1 MEQTPGPEIAPYEQ
15 CPTTTEP
22 LDGER
27 GAAGIA
33 PARPRD
39 AYELEEEEPSEQ
51 IGGGVAPPETS
62 AETTLISGEPG
73 APSTASPDE
82 APAEME
88 QIGGGEAH
96 ASSTALQVRIRIPP
110 PETPAESPNAT
121 STRCAIRFASSNR
134 MKRFDAR
141 GSRAKPDCL
150 GLQHLWPRYQSR
162 ASSRAP
168 SPRREEP

>member
-51 IGGGVAPPETS
+51 IGGGV
-62 AETTLISGEPG
+62 
-73 APSTASPDE
+73 
-82 APAEME
+82 
-88 QIGGGEAH
+88 
-96 ASSTALQVRIRIPP
+96 
-110 PETPAESPNAT
+110 
-121 STRCAIRFASSNR
+121 TRCAIRFASSNR

>member
-33 PARPRD
+33 AARPRD
-39 AYELEEEEPSEQ
+39 AYELEEEEPSE
-51 IGGGVAPPETS
+51 
-62 AETTLISGEPG
+62 
-73 APSTASPDE
+73 
-82 APAEME
+82 
-88 QIGGGEAH
+88 
-96 ASSTALQVRIRIPP
+96 
-110 PETPAESPNAT
+110 
-121 STRCAIRFASSNR
+121 CAIRFASSNR

>member
-62 AETTLISGEPG
+62 AETTRISGEPG
-73 APSTASPDE
+73 APITASPDE

-88 QIGGGEAH
+88 QIGGGVGH
-96 ASSTALQVRIRIPP
+96 VRCLENSREYAAPR
-110 PETPAESPNAT
+110 S
-121 STRCAIRFASSNR
+121 
-134 MKRFDAR
+134 AR
-141 GSRAKPDCL
+141 P
-150 GLQHLWPRYQSR
+150 
-162 ASSRAP
+162 
-168 SPRREEP
+168 